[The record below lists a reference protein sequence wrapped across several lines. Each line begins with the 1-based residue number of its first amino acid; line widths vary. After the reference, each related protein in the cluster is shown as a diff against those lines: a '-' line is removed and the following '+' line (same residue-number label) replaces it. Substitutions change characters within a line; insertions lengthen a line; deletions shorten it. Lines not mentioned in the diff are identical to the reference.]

1 MKPILIA
8 AMLLLPTA
16 AFAADPVKVTPL
28 FGQELAGLPG
38 KEGAMLT
45 VDLGPGASSPAH
57 RHNAHVFVYVLE
69 GSVVMQVTGKEAV
82 TLQPGGTFYE
92 SPDDVHTVGKNASA
106 TAPAKFMAVFVKDK
120 GTGFVFPDK

>member
-1 MKPILIA
+1 MKKILIA

-16 AFAADPVKVTPL
+16 AYAADPVKVTPL

-45 VDLGPGASSPAH
+45 VDLAPGAGSPAH

-69 GSVVMQVTGKEAV
+69 GSVVMQVKGKDAV

-92 SPDDVHTVGKNASA
+92 SSDDVHTVGKNASA
-106 TAPAKFMAVFVKDK
+106 TAPAKFLAVFVKDK